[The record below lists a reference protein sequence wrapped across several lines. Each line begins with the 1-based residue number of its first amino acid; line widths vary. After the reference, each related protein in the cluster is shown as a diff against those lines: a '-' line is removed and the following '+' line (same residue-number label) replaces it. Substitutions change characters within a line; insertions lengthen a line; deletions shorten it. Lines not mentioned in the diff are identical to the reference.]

1 MTDSFEY
8 ISYGVRELFALV
20 TANFDVLISFFP
32 MILIAESPLILLMII
47 GIFRW
52 HWKNKTTDLPH
63 TPSISFIITCY
74 GEGDAIRSTIDTLV
88 EQVYPG
94 NIEILA
100 VVDGAVQ
107 NQHTYQAAMKAYHR
121 YKGRND
127 RVVKVIPKWQRG
139 GRVSTLNTG
148 LLKAS
153 HELVINVDGDTSFD
167 NNMALVM
174 AQQFRDRDVIA
185 SGGALR
191 VRNSRAN
198 VLTRMQALEYMM
210 SMQGGKT
217 GTTQFGLLNNI
228 SGAFGAFRKQ
238 VLQRAGGWDTHTAE
252 DLDLTMRL
260 KQYKGRYKKTKLAF
274 SPHAIGHTD
283 APETLRDFVLQRL
296 RWDGDLMF
304 LYVRK
309 HMKGLSPKLLG
320 WPVFL
325 YTLIYGVLKNVLLP
339 IVVIWYLVYILVSY
353 PAPLTAAAA
362 VLIYTVYLSV
372 VAVKF
377 IVYWVLISERKVNDI
392 KLSGWLLL
400 YPIYALLSRFVT
412 AFSIFN
418 EIFRRSHEESSMAPW
433 WVLKRGKK
441 F

>member
-1 MTDSFEY
+1 MTNSYEY
-8 ISYGVRELFALV
+8 ITYGVRELFASV
-20 TANFDVLISFFP
+20 TANLDVLISFFP
-32 MILIAESPLILLMII
+32 MILIAESPLILLIII

-74 GEGDAIRSTIDTLV
+74 GEGEAIRSTIDTLV
-88 EQVYPG
+88 EQVYSG
-94 NIEILA
+94 HIEILA

-107 NQHTYQAAMKAYHR
+107 NQHTYQAAMKAYHH
-121 YKGRND
+121 YKGRHD

-167 NNMALVM
+167 NNMAFVM

-198 VLTRMQALEYMM
+198 ILTRMQALEYMM

-228 SGAFGAFRKQ
+228 SGAFGAFRKE

-283 APETLRDFVLQRL
+283 APETLKDFVLQRL

-304 LYVRK
+304 LYLRK
-309 HMKGLSPKLLG
+309 HMKGLSRKLLG

-339 IVVIWYLVYILVSY
+339 IVVIWYLVYIVVLY

-372 VAVKF
+372 VTVKF

-400 YPIYALLSRFVT
+400 YPIYALLARFIT

>member
-1 MTDSFEY
+1 
-8 ISYGVRELFALV
+8 
-20 TANFDVLISFFP
+20 

-74 GEGDAIRSTIDTLV
+74 GEGNAIRSTIDTLV
-88 EQVYPG
+88 EQHYPG
-94 NIEILA
+94 HIEVLA

-107 NQHTYQAAMKAYHR
+107 NQHTYQAAMKAYHD
-121 YKGRND
+121 YKHRKD

-148 LLKAS
+148 LLKAR

-174 AQQFRDRDVIA
+174 AQQFRDKNVIA

-191 VRNSRAN
+191 VRNARKN
-198 VLTRMQALEYMM
+198 ILTRMQALEYMM

-228 SGAFGAFRKQ
+228 SGAFGAFRKK

-260 KQYKGRYKKTKLAF
+260 KQYKGRYRSTKLAF
-274 SPHAIGHTD
+274 TPHAIGHTD
-283 APETLRDFVLQRL
+283 APETVKDFILQRL

-309 HMKGLSPKLLG
+309 HIKGLSPKLLG

-325 YTLIYGVLKNVLLP
+325 YTLIYGVLKNVILP
-339 IVVIWYLVYILVSY
+339 IIVIWYLIHIVVSY
-353 PAPLTAAAA
+353 PTVLAVTAA
-362 VLIYTVYLSV
+362 VLIYSVYLLV
-372 VAVKF
+372 VLLKF
-377 IVYWVLISERKVNDI
+377 TIYWVLISERKANDI
-392 KLSGWLLL
+392 KLSGWLFL
-400 YPIYALLSRFVT
+400 YPIYALFSRFIT

-418 EIFRRSHEESSMAPW
+418 EVIRRSHEESSMAPW

>member
-107 NQHTYQAAMKAYHR
+107 NQQTYQAAMKAYHR

>member
-1 MTDSFEY
+1 
-8 ISYGVRELFALV
+8 
-20 TANFDVLISFFP
+20 
-32 MILIAESPLILLMII
+32 MILIVESPLIMLMVI

-74 GEGDAIRSTIDTLV
+74 GEGEAIRATIDTLV

-94 NIEILA
+94 HIEVLA
-100 VVDGAVQ
+100 VIDGATQ
-107 NQHTYQAAMKAYHR
+107 NQHTYQAAMRAFHH

-148 LLKAS
+148 LLKAR
-153 HELVINVDGDTSFD
+153 HDLVINVDGDTSFD

-174 AQQFRDRDVIA
+174 AQQFKDRNIIA
-185 SGGALR
+185 AGGALR
-191 VRNSRAN
+191 VRNSKAN
-198 VLTRMQALEYMM
+198 ILTRMQALEYMM

-217 GTTQFGLLNNI
+217 GTSQFGLLNNI
-228 SGAFGAFRKQ
+228 SGAFGAFRKV

-274 SPHAIGHTD
+274 TPLAIGHTD
-283 APETLRDFVLQRL
+283 APETVKDFILQRL

-304 LYVRK
+304 LYIRK
-309 HMKGLSPKLLG
+309 HIKGLSPKLLG

-325 YTLIYGVLKNVLLP
+325 YTLVYGVLKNVLLP
-339 IVVIWYLVYILVSY
+339 IIVVWYFVHIFMTY
-353 PAPLTAAAA
+353 PAVLTLTASIIIYA
-362 VLIYTVYLSV
+362 VYMSV
-372 VAVKF
+372 VTLKF
-377 IVYWVLISERKVNDI
+377 AIYWVLISERKSADL
-392 KLSGWLLL
+392 KMSGWLVI
-400 YPIYALLSRFVT
+400 YPIYALFSRFIT

-418 EIFRRSHEESSMAPW
+418 EVFRRSHEESSMAPW